1 MSMINRYAAEAYQG
15 SNYARENDAEVEG
28 SESLAAADQSAAVVA
43 NDANLDEVYR
53 MQDNAEAMSNTAD
66 FIDERINEGEGSED
80 GATVGEVGLAEQV
93 ADLATAGTGDTAEQV
108 MPAAESYVKS
118 KIATEGFRETVRNII
133 AAIKRMLKNVFD
145 RLKKFWKKMFGR
157 CKPLISDAK
166 KLAARAKA
174 AGGKHAKEKTVEVSG
189 FYADKLVIDKKPVKS
204 LKTALSHLKDNG
216 KLLTG
221 DIYGQALT
229 QNIALGEKL
238 ADTLSDI
245 DGTPESVDKG
255 LDKLVKDCGAAYVN
269 FVSSFAKSSA
279 PDKRFDNSDHSVRCS
294 EEILGGKR
302 FFVQIP
308 NRGNSSDVESA
319 RAMTSSRIYFA
330 DSNKDQPNV
339 DNVDIEIAPL
349 SVVEDL
355 ANYIED
361 LATEV
366 HRFDTGKG
374 FRDQEKTRDRVERA
388 AEKLGNRKV
397 DDEDRATGLSTKLRI
412 AAQFSTMYVS
422 MSTSPF
428 TPLADHMCSVMR
440 ALLGVGNKIV
450 GEYSSAR
457 D

>member
-15 SNYARENDAEVEG
+15 SNYAREDAEVDG
-28 SESLAAADQSAAVVA
+28 SEQLAAADQAAAVVA

-53 MQDNAEAMSNTAD
+53 LQDNAEAMSNTAD
-66 FIDERINEGEGSED
+66 FIEDRINENGGD
-80 GATVGEVGLAEQV
+80 NGATEGEVGLAEQV

-108 MPAAESYVKS
+108 MPAAESYVNS

-133 AAIKRMLKNVFD
+133 AAIKRMLKNVFE

-157 CKPLISDAK
+157 CKPIISDAK
-166 KLAARAKA
+166 KLADRAKA

-204 LKTALSHLKDNG
+204 LKSVLTHLKSNG
-216 KLLTG
+216 SLLTG
-221 DIYGQALT
+221 DIYKKALT
-229 QNIALGEKL
+229 ANINLGEKL
-238 ADTLSDI
+238 ADVLSDI
-245 DGTPESVDKG
+245 DGTSSSVDSG
-255 LDKLVKDCGAAYVN
+255 LKRLVKECRSEYDSFVGA
-269 FVSSFAKSSA
+269 FTSSA
-279 PDKRFDNSDHSVRCS
+279 ASDKRFDSRDHSVKCS

-302 FFVQIP
+302 FFAQIP
-308 NRGNSSDVESA
+308 KGSAGNDLEAA
-319 RAMTSSRIYFA
+319 RIMTASRIYFA
-330 DSNKDQPNV
+330 DANKDQPVVENV
-339 DNVDIEIAPL
+339 DVEIAPL
-349 SVVEDL
+349 SVVEEL

-397 DDEDRATGLSTKLRI
+397 DEDDRAAGLSTKLRT
-412 AAQFSTMYVS
+412 AAQFSTMYVT
-422 MSTSPF
+422 MVSTPF

-450 GEYSSAR
+450 GEYTNDR

>member
-15 SNYARENDAEVEG
+15 SNYAREDAEEVEG
-28 SESLAAADQSAAVVA
+28 SEQLAAADQASAVVA
-43 NDANLDEVYR
+43 NDANLDEIYR
-53 MQDNAEAMSNTAD
+53 MQDNAEALSNTAD
-66 FIDERINEGEGSED
+66 YVEDHVNEGGE
-80 GATVGEVGLAEQV
+80 ATVGEVGLAEQV

-108 MPAAESYVKS
+108 MPAAESYVGS

-145 RLKKFWKKMFGR
+145 RLRKFWKKMFGR

-174 AGGKHAKEKTVEVSG
+174 AGGKHSKEKTVEVSG
-189 FYADKLVIDKKPVKS
+189 FYADKLVIDKKPVKT
-204 LKTALSHLKDNG
+204 LKAALGHLKDNG
-216 KLLTG
+216 SLLTK
-221 DIYGQALT
+221 DMYGSTLT
-229 QNIALGEKL
+229 ANINLGEKL

-245 DGTPESVDKG
+245 DGTTASVEKG
-255 LDKLVKDCGAAYVN
+255 MGKLITDCGAAYVT
-269 FVSSFAKSSA
+269 FVSSFAKSSS
-279 PDKRFDNSDHSVRCS
+279 PDKRFDSADHTVRCS

-302 FFVQIP
+302 FFVQVP
-308 NRGNSSDVESA
+308 KRTNGSDLETA
-319 RAMTSSRIYFA
+319 RAMTASRIYFA

-339 DNVDIEIAPL
+339 DNADIEVAPL
-349 SVVEDL
+349 SVVEEL

-388 AEKLGNRKV
+388 AEKLGGRKV
-397 DDEDRATGLSTKLRI
+397 DDDDRAAGLSSKLRI

-450 GEYSSAR
+450 GEYSADR

>member
-15 SNYARENDAEVEG
+15 SNYAREDNEEVEG
-28 SESLAAADQSAAVVA
+28 SEQLAAADQAAAVVA

-53 MQDNAEAMSNTAD
+53 MQDNAEALSNTAD
-66 FIDERINEGEGSED
+66 FIDDRVNESGAEA
-80 GATVGEVGLAEQV
+80 GATEGEVGLAEQV

-108 MPAAESYVKS
+108 MPAAESYVGS
-118 KIATEGFRETVRNII
+118 KIATEGFRETVRSII
-133 AAIKRMLKNVFD
+133 AAIKRMLKNVFE

-204 LKTALSHLKDNG
+204 LKTVLGHLRDNG
-216 KLLTG
+216 KLLTN
-221 DIYGQALT
+221 DIYKVALT
-229 QNIALGEKL
+229 ANINLGEKL
-238 ADTLSDI
+238 ADVLADI
-245 DGTPESVDKG
+245 DGTTASVDSG
-255 LDKLVKDCGAAYVN
+255 LSKLVKECGNAYDA
-269 FVSSFAKSSA
+269 FVKSFANSAA
-279 PDKRFDNSDHSVRCS
+279 PDKRFDNSDHSVKCS
-294 EEILGGKR
+294 MEILGGKR
-302 FFVQIP
+302 FFAQIP
-308 NRGNSSDVESA
+308 TGGNGSDLERA
-319 RAMTSSRIYFA
+319 KAMTASRIYFA
-330 DSNKDQPNV
+330 DANKDQPTV
-339 DNVDIEIAPL
+339 ETVDIEIAPL

-374 FRDQEKTRDRVERA
+374 FRDQEKVRDRVERA

-397 DDEDRATGLSTKLRI
+397 DEDDRAAGLSTKLRT
-412 AAQFSTMYVS
+412 AAQFSTMYVT
-422 MSTSPF
+422 MVSTPF

-450 GEYSSAR
+450 GEYTNDR

>member
-1 MSMINRYAAEAYQG
+1 MTMINRYAAEAYQS
-15 SNYARENDAEVEG
+15 SNYAREDAEVEG
-28 SESLAAADQSAAVVA
+28 SEQLAAADQAAAVVA

-53 MQDNAEAMSNTAD
+53 LQDNAEAMSNTAD
-66 FIDERINEGEGSED
+66 FIDNQVNAADRED
-80 GATVGEVGLAEQV
+80 GATEGEVGLAEQV
-93 ADLATAGTGDTAEQV
+93 AELATAGTGDTAEQV

-133 AAIKRMLKNVFD
+133 AAIKRMLKNVFE

-204 LKTALSHLKDNG
+204 LKAVIGHLRSNAD
-216 KLLTG
+216 LLTK
-221 DIYGQALT
+221 DIYGKALT
-229 QNIALGEKL
+229 ENIKLGEKL
-238 ADTLSDI
+238 ADVLGDI
-245 DGTPESVDKG
+245 DGTSASVDAG
-255 LDKLVKDCGAAYVN
+255 LAKLVKECGSAYN
-269 FVSSFAKSSA
+269 EFGSAFARSTS
-279 PDKRFDNSDHSVRCS
+279 PDKRFDTNDHVVKVS

-302 FFVQIP
+302 FFVQVP
-308 NRGNSSDVESA
+308 RRTNGSDLEAA
-319 RAMTSSRIYFA
+319 RAMTGSRIYFA

-339 DNVDIEIAPL
+339 DTADIEIAPL
-349 SVVEDL
+349 SVVEEL
-355 ANYIED
+355 ATLIED

-397 DDEDRATGLSTKLRI
+397 DDEDREAGLSTKLRT

-428 TPLADHMCSVMR
+428 SPLADHMCSVMR

-450 GEYSSAR
+450 GEYTNDR